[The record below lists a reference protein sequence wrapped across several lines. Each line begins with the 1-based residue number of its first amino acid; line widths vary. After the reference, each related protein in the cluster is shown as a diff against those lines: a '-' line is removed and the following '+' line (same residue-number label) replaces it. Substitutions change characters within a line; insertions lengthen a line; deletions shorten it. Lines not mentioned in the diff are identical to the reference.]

1 MTVLILTGEEDVT
14 ADMVVVHLNGSGVPV
29 VRLDPADLTDGVSLS
44 AEYVHG
50 RFRGHL
56 STGGRLVSIG
66 GLRSVWV
73 RRPGTPAGH
82 APHPSAW
89 LTEEASQAL
98 YGILRGC
105 DARWMNHPDAARQAR
120 HKPWQL
126 RLAQHCGLPVP
137 ATVITTFPR
146 AAREFAERFPDLVV
160 KPVSGAH
167 PQDPPRA
174 VPTSRVAPDTDFS
187 AVAFGPTLLQRRI
200 AKRADIRLTAVGETL
215 LAARKTVR
223 PDADPEEVD
232 VRFAAPGRRGSRSR
246 SRRAPPTPYAPIC
259 AGPNWRTELSTSPRT
274 PTGRGGSWSAIS
286 RGSSGSWRWRRDSRS
301 PGRSPSGC
309 PVPFPRSPC
318 SWTRRAA
325 RSGDRPAARW
335 SVRPRSGQQGG
346 ALPAVARGLRAVEAG
361 AVTGRLRGP
370 HDQLQFPAHAFGFAA
385 HLCGHVALLR
395 DESVVDGGI
404 LEHPSTR
411 LSARRPR
418 CGTRLQSLGGRTP
431 EGEFPGTTGYR
442 RDAAEV
448 RRTSDAAG

>member
-29 VRLDPADLTDGVSLS
+29 VRLDPADLTEGVSLS
-44 AEYVHG
+44 GEYVHG

-56 STGGRLVSIG
+56 SAGGRLVSIG

-73 RRPGTPAGH
+73 RRPGTPAGR
-82 APHPSAW
+82 APQPSAW

-98 YGILRGC
+98 YGMLRGC

-126 RLAQHCGLPVP
+126 RLAQRCGLPVP

-200 AKRADIRLTAVGETL
+200 AKRADIRLTAVGERL
-215 LAARKTVR
+215 LAARKTTR

-232 VRFAAPGRRGSRSR
+232 VRFAAPGSPWEPVEVPARTADAVRAYLRRS
-246 SRRAPPTPYAPIC
+246 
-259 AGPNWRTELSTSPRT
+259 ELAYGAFDFVEDADGT
-274 PTGRGGSWSAIS
+274 W
-286 RGSSGSWRWRRDSRS
+286 WFLE
-301 PGRSPSGC
+301 C
-309 PVPFPRSPC
+309 NQ
-318 SWTRRAA
+318 
-325 RSGDRPAARW
+325 
-335 SVRPRSGQQGG
+335 SGQFGFVEVETGQPI
-346 ALPAVARGLRAVEAG
+346 ARTIAEWLSRPLPDEPAELDEAG
-361 AVTGRLRGP
+361 
-370 HDQLQFPAHAFGFAA
+370 
-385 HLCGHVALLR
+385 
-395 DESVVDGGI
+395 
-404 LEHPSTR
+404 ST
-411 LSARRPR
+411 
-418 CGTRLQSLGGRTP
+418 
-431 EGEFPGTTGYR
+431 
-442 RDAAEV
+442 V
-448 RRTSDAAG
+448 R